1 MIMLKSKRQTLGQHF
16 LASRAHLQK
25 VIEIIG
31 PKPEETLVEIG
42 PGKGAITLPL
52 AARAGRV
59 IAIEKDVVLAGSLE
73 TVVPPNVEIITGDA
87 LEFDF
92 TALKDGL
99 DPQGLKVIGNLPFS
113 ISTPLMFR
121 ILEAPGTFRECYFIV
136 QKEVADRILA
146 GPGCRKY
153 APISILTRLHYE
165 AGIMLRIPPGAFAP
179 PPQVNSVV
187 IRLIRRPAPL
197 FAVGDEP
204 AFRAFLRESFA
215 ERRKKLWN
223 NLVRRVPGG
232 ILDASFENNAI
243 PRGGR
248 AEEIPLDGFVR
259 LFLSIGNGGQAI
271 ML

>member
-1 MIMLKSKRQTLGQHF
+1 MLKSKRQTLGQHF

-25 VIEIIG
+25 VIDIID
-31 PKPEETLVEIG
+31 PKPDETLIEIG

-59 IAIEKDVVLAGSLE
+59 IAIEKDLALAE
-73 TVVPPNVEIITGDA
+73 ALKTAVPPNVEIIPGDA
-87 LEFDF
+87 LDFDF
-92 TALKDGL
+92 TALKEGIA
-99 DPQGLKVIGNLPFS
+99 PEGLKVIGNLPFS

-121 ILEAPGTFRECYFIV
+121 ILEAPGTFRECVFIV

-146 GPGCRKY
+146 GPECRKY
-153 APISILTRLHYE
+153 APISILTRLNYE

-187 IRLIRRPAPL
+187 LRFVRRPAPL
-197 FAVGDEP
+197 FTVQDEP
-204 AFRAFLRESFA
+204 AFRGFLRESFA

-223 NLVRRVPGG
+223 NLVRRVQSD
-232 ILDASFENNAI
+232 ILAAAFENNAI
-243 PRGGR
+243 PRGAR

-259 LFLSIGNGGQAI
+259 LFLSVRNGGRTI